1 MLYTEV
7 RIKFSARSEAK
18 LALVEPLI
26 EPPIERSRDV
36 VEMKVRLNRNH
47 PAKRLTHH
55 QPIAFLEN
63 FCTFTEPILK

>member
-1 MLYTEV
+1 MMLYTEV

-18 LALVEPLI
+18 LALVEPH
-26 EPPIERSRDV
+26 IERSRDV

-55 QPIAFLEN
+55 QPIAFLEK
-63 FCTFTEPILK
+63 FCTFTEPVLK